1 MRKEKNVPALINY
14 YKKLWFSNAQSIVLW
29 NFSYSERCTKH
40 MIEEY
45 KNSWLKAKWTSFCKS
60 LSEFMEL
67 INYKNYN
74 FELPIYWAYALW
86 LYLIKDWKE
95 ISREKLINEIRKY
108 DSHWFDK
115 NWYNWEWYNWKWFF
129 DNHIH
134 KNTWTEYDLN
144 WYDWEWYDRDWYNED
159 WYDREWYDRDWYDRK
174 LFDRKW
180 KYKYSMRDCLC
191 SESDI
196 LCCES
201 DWYNEIKYKYRKQK
215 WSTSPDFWFCKM
227 MDPGILRET
236 VHEVLEKT
244 RTDKYEHIEETNFLS
259 TLINPTSSFR
269 TNCNTASISNI
280 KAQLEGWYSLRPSML
295 RFEELLNYY
304 NFSLRKP
311 EQDRKFWVTIKVAD
325 KPDSANK
332 MLLVWIKWAETLP
345 TRQNIV
351 ALLDVSWSMSRRQEE
366 TQLTIMTLISKLNDW
381 DKFSLI
387 TYSDNDKTVIN
398 DITFD
403 KTKIDDIIEEVLTI
417 EIEWC
422 TYGSNWLNQAY
433 KLISKNKIEDWIN
446 RVVIITDWD
455 FNFWDC
461 DTDSIEK
468 LILKKKE
475 SWAYLSVVWV
485 WTYNNNDELME
496 TLARNWNWNYCVV
509 NSLEDVEENIYEK
522 YNKLMFTIATDVKA
536 QIEFNPKYV
545 KSYRL
550 IGYENRSISHEDF
563 NDDDVIAEPYWSW
576 NYAMAY
582 YELEMNDNWKTNAWL
597 KYQKSEIID
606 SDELC
611 TVHIR
616 YKELWD
622 IKSKEEST
630 SFKYEDIV
638 VENDYDTDLA
648 YVLFV
653 AGEHIRRSEYIDKL
667 DLNNAKTLIE
677 DLINNSKY
685 DSNKWKLE
693 IINKLL
699 KH

>member
-1 MRKEKNVPALINY
+1 MRKVKNSDVLFKY
-14 YKKLWFSNAQSIVLW
+14 YKKLWFSNEQSIVLW
-29 NFSYSERCTKH
+29 NLCYSERHTNH
-40 MIEEY
+40 MIHEF
-45 KNSWLKAKWTSFCKS
+45 KNSWLKSKWINFCDNFY
-60 LSEFMEL
+60 EFIKFIWIE
-67 INYKNYN
+67 NYDYV
-74 FELPIYWAYALW
+74 LPFDWAYSLW

-95 ISREKLINEIRKY
+95 ISREGLINEIRKY

-115 NWYNWEWYNWKWFF
+115 NWYNWEWYNRKWFF

-134 KNTWTEYDLN
+134 KNTWTAYDDN
-144 WYDWEWYDRDWYNED
+144 WYDYEWYDKNWFDEY
-159 WYDREWYDRDWYDRK
+159 WYDKEGYDKKGYNKNGYNREWEQDLWSDK
-174 LFDRKW
+174 LSCEC
-180 KYKYSMRDCLC
+180 YSDNICFSKMSWPSFKRYVWN
-191 SESDI
+191 SFS
-196 LCCES
+196 
-201 DWYNEIKYKYRKQK
+201 WWNVNEI
-215 WSTSPDFWFCKM
+215 
-227 MDPGILRET
+227 
-236 VHEVLEKT
+236 LENT
-244 RTDKYEHIEETNFLS
+244 RTDKYEHINETNFLS

-280 KAQLEGWYSLRPSML
+280 KEQLEEWYSLRPSML

-304 NFSLRKP
+304 NFSLRNP

-351 ALLDVSWSMSRRQEE
+351 VLLDVSWSMRWRQEE

-387 TYSDNDKTVIN
+387 TYSDNDKTVID

-403 KTKIDDIIEEVLTI
+403 KTKIDDIIEEVLSI
-417 EIEWC
+417 EIEWF
-422 TYGSNWLNQAY
+422 TYWSNWLNQAY

-475 SWAYLSVVWV
+475 TWAYLSVVWV

-563 NDDDVIAEPYWSW
+563 KDDDVIAEPYWSW

-582 YELEMNDNWKTNAWL
+582 YELEINDERDIKSWL

-616 YKELWD
+616 YKELWS

-630 SFKYEDIV
+630 SFKYEDV
-638 VENDYDTDLA
+638 FVENDVDTDLA
-648 YVLFV
+648 YVLYV
-653 AGEHIRRSEYIDKL
+653 AGEHVRESEYIDRV
-667 DLNNAKTLIE
+667 DIDNAIMIKERLEKNPEYNTT
-677 DLINNSKY
+677 D
-685 DSNKWKLE
+685 WKH
-693 IINKLL
+693 NLL
-699 KH
+699 RELLYYKHKKD